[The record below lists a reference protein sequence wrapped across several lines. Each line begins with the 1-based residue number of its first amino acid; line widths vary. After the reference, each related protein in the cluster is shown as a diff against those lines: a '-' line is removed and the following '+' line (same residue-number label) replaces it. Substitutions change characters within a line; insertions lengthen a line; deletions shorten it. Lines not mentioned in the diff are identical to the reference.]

1 VTTGDAESPPRS
13 PRNGWRP
20 DGLEPGSWPDPVT
33 GDVGSGPSP
42 SELPSPAE
50 LPSPSGLEQTDARV
64 SSRRRFLLGA
74 LVVAVG
80 GGSVAVL
87 SKFSGPPLPAHLN
100 LATGPRGAVY
110 IEVGKD
116 LADAVRG
123 VSSGTQV
130 SLQMT
135 GATVENLRRLVLG
148 TSDLGFASLDA
159 AAVDSQVRTHVIR
172 ALGRVYD
179 SCLHLV
185 VPKES
190 PIRSLRDITGSRVCV
205 GALASGT
212 EFTSLGLMG
221 SAGVQPAQVVRLGQA
236 RAMKALEEGNLDA
249 SFSLTGYP
257 TPAIAAL
264 AKRRAIRLVPLG
276 EYFGALDRSIP
287 QAYAPAPIPAGV
299 YQGVDATDTVLV
311 PNVLLARPGLSD
323 VTVALVMNALYGD
336 SSKRHWKHAESKQIS
351 WRMATVTGPVLL
363 HPAAQRWLE
372 GRRP

>member
-1 VTTGDAESPPRS
+1 VTTGDTESPPCS
-13 PRNGWRP
+13 PRNGSPSNGWRSE
-20 DGLEPGSWPDPVT
+20 GLEPGSRPGPVT
-33 GDVGSGPSP
+33 EGVGSGSRPF
-42 SELPSPAE
+42 
-50 LPSPSGLEQTDARV
+50 GLEQTEARL

-74 LVVAVG
+74 LVVAAG

-87 SKFSGPPLPAHLN
+87 SRFSDPALPAHLN
-100 LATGPRGAVY
+100 LATGPKGAVY
-110 IEVGKD
+110 IEVGTD
-116 LADAVRG
+116 LAGAVRG
-123 VSSGTQV
+123 VSPGTQV
-130 SLQMT
+130 SLQLT

-190 PIRSLRDITGSRVCV
+190 PIRSLRDVAGRRVCV

-212 EFTSLGLMG
+212 EFTSVGLMG

-236 RAMKALEEGNLDA
+236 LAMKALEEGALDA

-276 EYFGALDRSIP
+276 EYFGTLDRSIP

-299 YQGVDATDTVLV
+299 YQGVEATDTVLV

-323 VTVALVMNALYGD
+323 VAVALVMNALYGD
-336 SSKRHWKHAESKQIS
+336 RSQRHWRHAESKQIS

-372 GRRP
+372 GRHS